1 MGVLQ
6 ERCKMPPIYFGPT
19 RRIQDV
25 SSTARLLRKISP
37 FLSTL
42 RWLNVAKKVS
52 IGSLKNR
59 VSLPVAAVLLWLP
72 RTSSLLIGKL
82 SGASETPKELSSLP
96 SLGMTPLIPSK
107 NAAANWH
114 GFQAKTVQEQAT
126 SSSQV
131 KSIIIC
137 LLYLKNLGFS
147 NNYAGFM

>member
-42 RWLNVAKKVS
+42 RWLNVAKKVF

-59 VSLPVAAVLLWLP
+59 VLLLVAAVLVWLP
-72 RTSSLLIGKL
+72 RTSTSLIGKL
-82 SGASETPKELSSLP
+82 SGASKTPKELSSLP
-96 SLGMTPLIPSK
+96 SVGMTSLIPSK
-107 NAAANWH
+107 NAAADWH
-114 GFQAKTVQEQAT
+114 GFRAMSVQEQAT
-126 SSSQV
+126 SSSEV
-131 KSIIIC
+131 KSINIC
-137 LLYLKNLGFS
+137 LLYLKSLGFS
-147 NNYAGFM
+147 NS